1 MSFDGSTPRLPK
13 YLAASCALLIAYACL
28 YPFAGWQASG
38 LPLFDYL
45 LAPWPKY
52 LRMEDVVANV
62 LGYAPL
68 GFLLAAALPRRWR
81 PTAAVLAATLI
92 GTLFSFAIETTQNF
106 LPTRVSSNLDI
117 ACNALGALIGALAG
131 GLGGRRLFDA
141 DGSVHYWRA
150 RIIVPGRTGD
160 LGLILLALWLLTQA
174 MPDSALFSAGD
185 LRRLLALPTPMPFQP
200 GPFFTLEAAMV
211 ATGLF
216 AIGLFA
222 RCMMQAP
229 RIWPLL
235 VLLTLGIAIK
245 SVATAMFATP
255 GDAWLWLT
263 PGTRNGLI
271 AGAAVLLPALMLPR
285 VLQHALAGMALLG
298 AATLANLIPENPYLA
313 GSPRL
318 VSGTFENFHGVVRL
332 LSGAWPFLAL
342 AWLSALGLWRG
353 EHLHER

>member
-1 MSFDGSTPRLPK
+1 MNFDGTTPRLPR

-28 YPFAGWQASG
+28 YPFTGWQASG
-38 LPLFDYL
+38 LPLLDYL
-45 LAPWPKY
+45 DAPWPKY
-52 LRMEDVVANV
+52 LRVEDMIVNV
-62 LGYAPL
+62 LGYIPF
-68 GFLLAAALPRRWR
+68 GFVLVAALPRRWH
-81 PTAAVLAATLI
+81 PLAAMLAATLL
-92 GTLFSFAIETTQNF
+92 GSLFSFAIETTQNF

-117 ACNALGALIGALAG
+117 GCNALGTLIGALAG
-131 GLGGRRLFDA
+131 ALVGRRLFDS
-141 DGSVHYWRA
+141 GHGIQYWRT

-160 LGLILLALWLLTQA
+160 VGLILLALWLLAQA

-185 LRRLLALPTPMPFQP
+185 LRRLLSLPTPMPFQP
-200 GPFFTLEAAMV
+200 RPFFTLEAAMV

-222 RCMMQAP
+222 RCMMRAA
-229 RIWPLL
+229 RIWPVLALL
-235 VLLTLGIAIK
+235 VLGIATK
-245 SVATAMFATP
+245 SVATTMFVSP

-271 AGAAVLLPALMLPR
+271 AGAVLLLPALMLPR

-298 AATLANLIPENPYLA
+298 TATLANLLPENPYLA
-313 GSPRL
+313 GAPRL
-318 VSGTFENFHGVVRL
+318 VSGTFENFHGLMRL

-342 AWLSALGLWRG
+342 AWLSAVGLWRG